1 MTDLSSISGRRAYWE
16 TSWFKWL
23 LFGMIAMVY
32 LVNRS
37 PYPGFDDGLGFLLD
51 AKTGF
56 NFHTNATNHV
66 LFNNLQHLLAKI
78 FFFLPTTLVLSL
90 FTISCALGTLYG
102 VFQISNL
109 LTGPMISSLLPVI
122 ILGFSFTFW
131 QQSEIIE
138 VYAFNNLLF
147 VNFLYFALQDLLR
160 GQRRRYLLVSLL
172 LGLALLTHIQNILSF
187 PFFFYYL
194 FWKNDLNPSKKAM
207 GLLVVLGLFF
217 LLFIPPLLGNMNT
230 ASAVF
235 FDRNFRGN
243 VMGFDFVALLKG
255 GAKSLVYLVYNFHV
269 FLLFILHGWY
279 RMWKDRR
286 SLFGLLMLLLV
297 PYLGFA
303 LKYNVNDN
311 HVFFLI
317 SYIVLLLPCV
327 FSFVALAMRLMP
339 HLSWMLPVMLMMSPL
354 IYAMAAMLGP
364 KMDQVGI
371 GFVARYDQQKAYKGG
386 AVHLLWP
393 GKAWAKDPLALAKVY
408 YNNDPDAFDRGE
420 IEWNYPAAIELLQLQ
435 GEI

>member
-1 MTDLSSISGRRAYWE
+1 MTDTSNISGRRAYWE
-16 TSWFKWL
+16 TPWFKWI

-32 LVNRS
+32 LINRS

-51 AKTGF
+51 AETGF

-66 LFNNLQHLLAKI
+66 LFNNLQHLLAKM
-78 FFFLPTTLVLSL
+78 FFFVPAPLVLSL
-90 FTISCALGTLYG
+90 LTIMCALGTLYG
-102 VFQISNL
+102 IFRISNL
-109 LTGPMISSLLPVI
+109 LTGPMVTSFMPVI

-147 VNFLYFALQDLLR
+147 VHFVYFALKDLLR
-160 GQRRRYLLVSLL
+160 GQRNHYLLVSLL
-172 LGLALLTHIQNILSF
+172 LGLALLTHIQNILSI
-187 PFFFYYL
+187 PFFLYYL
-194 FWKNDLNPSKKAM
+194 LWKNELPASKKVLA
-207 GLLVVLGLFF
+207 LLLTGGLFF

-235 FDRNFRGN
+235 FDRKFKGN
-243 VMGFDFVALLKG
+243 VMGFDFAALLKG
-255 GAKSLVYLVYNFHV
+255 AGKSAVYLIYNFHM
-269 FLLFILHGWY
+269 FLLFIMHGWY

-286 SLFGLLMLLLV
+286 SLFGLLALLLL

-317 SYIVLLLPCV
+317 SYIVMLLPSV

-339 HLSWMLPVMLMMSPL
+339 YLSWMMPMMLMMSPML
-354 IYAMAAMLGP
+354 YGMAAMMA
-364 KMDQVGI
+364 KKKVD
-371 GFVARYDQQKAYKGG
+371 FVARYDVEKAYKGG
-386 AVHLLWP
+386 ATHLLWP

-408 YNNDPDAFDRGE
+408 YLNDPEAFDRGE
-420 IEWNYPAAIELLQLQ
+420 IEWNYPAAIELLRLR
-435 GEI
+435 GEL